1 MADINLI
8 INSLHT
14 IATAAYQKV
23 HEGPPSS
30 RKTGHEV
37 AFDQLKGAAEQLE
50 AIFRANAAPSRD
62 SQENIAAQF
71 VSMKKNVDV
80 YCAKTGATDAVLR
93 AFNKASTEWEALR
106 NELRG

>member
-30 RKTGHEV
+30 K
-37 AFDQLKGAAEQLE
+37 
-50 AIFRANAAPSRD
+50 
-62 SQENIAAQF
+62 
-71 VSMKKNVDV
+71 
-80 YCAKTGATDAVLR
+80 
-93 AFNKASTEWEALR
+93 
-106 NELRG
+106 

>member
-106 NELRG
+106 AELRG